1 MVRRLGFGGKMPP
14 NRISICASRRIRR
27 YMIVLGFD
35 DPRNSDLSTQ
45 RHNGRWP
52 MAPWRQ
58 LFFGSESEPGS
69 AANSDHIAQISDGR
83 GRALRCRPREMSAT
97 SWGLFA
103 IVILTGLAYSFW
115 QRRSSGFLPV
125 PTEEPQTTGSYQQ
138 EEDERLLRQAKSEG
152 NRFITDVH
160 L

>member
-1 MVRRLGFGGKMPP
+1 MCVWAQKGEGQQQIPTTSP
-14 NRISICASRRIRR
+14 NLR
-27 YMIVLGFD
+27 
-35 DPRNSDLSTQ
+35 
-45 RHNGRWP
+45 
-52 MAPWRQ
+52 
-58 LFFGSESEPGS
+58 
-69 AANSDHIAQISDGR
+69 GR

-103 IVILTGLAYSFW
+103 IVILTALGYKFW

>member
-1 MVRRLGFGGKMPP
+1 MGSPGG
-14 NRISICASRRIRR
+14 SSLCVFWLRIRAR
-27 YMIVLGFD
+27 VSSKFR
-35 DPRNSDLSTQ
+35 PHR
-45 RHNGRWP
+45 P
-52 MAPWRQ
+52 
-58 LFFGSESEPGS
+58 
-69 AANSDHIAQISDGR
+69 ISDGR

-103 IVILTGLAYSFW
+103 IVILTALGYKFW